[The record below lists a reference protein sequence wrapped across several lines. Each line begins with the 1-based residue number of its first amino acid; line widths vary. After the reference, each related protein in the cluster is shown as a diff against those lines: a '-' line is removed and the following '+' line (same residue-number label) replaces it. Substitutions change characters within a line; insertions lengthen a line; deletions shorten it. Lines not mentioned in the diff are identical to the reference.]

1 MKTKLIAIV
10 ITFDNKTNI
19 KLLNSWKIL
28 KKKFDIKFISSRSPK
43 PHLTL
48 KSGYIKNISPLVEK
62 LKKKKIKKFKLNS
75 QGLGIFANKNPLL
88 YIRWVQSKKL
98 IKLYNYIDKIS
109 SVNFINKSKNS
120 EYFQWVA
127 KTSIA
132 FKDFKYENLPKI
144 LNNLNEIRLL
154 KNIEVQKIEVMEIN
168 KQGEKIIFTNNL
180 T

>member
-1 MKTKLIAIV
+1 MKKNLIAIV

-19 KLLNSWKIL
+19 KLFNSWKIL
-28 KKKFDIKFISSRSPK
+28 KKKFNIKYISSRSPK

-48 KSGYIKNISPLVEK
+48 KSGNINNVSSLIEK
-62 LKKKKIKKFKLNS
+62 IKKKKIKKFKLNS
-75 QGLGIFANKNPLL
+75 QGLGIFANKDPLL
-88 YIRWVQSKKL
+88 YIRWEQSKKL
-98 IKLYNYIDKIS
+98 MKVYNYIDKIS
-109 SVNFINKSKNS
+109 SVNIINKSKNS

-132 FKDFKYENLPKI
+132 FKDFKYQNLPKI
-144 LNNLNEIRLL
+144 LNNLNEIKLL

-180 T
+180 A